1 MQETRNDFDNPWKI
15 AIGEHFPA
23 FLAYFLPRVGASID
37 WSAGYR
43 LLDKE
48 LLSVIGSE
56 GKRHADM
63 LIEVRRKSDG
73 EKILIHIEVQAQRD
87 ANFSYRVFV
96 YQYRIRSKYRQ
107 EVVSLAVLAD
117 KSSTWRPNHYK
128 RREWGR
134 RNFLGFPVV
143 KLLDWQGRTFQDPA
157 NPWPWLVRATLQAH
171 RAGPSSRTRLRAKV
185 ELATELYFH
194 DFALD
199 RFIDIY
205 EMIVGVLVLV
215 PALEY
220 DFIKAIK
227 KFEEDNQMPRLNSF
241 QKMGIE
247 MGMEQGLEQG
257 LEQGRQEK
265 GQEVA
270 RKMLAKGIPAEDIL
284 ELTGIKIEEIE
295 QPNSKPHRGDSE
307 K

>member
-1 MQETRNDFDNPWKI
+1 MQNTRNEFDNPWKV
-15 AIGEHFPA
+15 AIGDYFQA
-23 FLAYFLPRVGASID
+23 FLAFFFPDIESQID
-37 WSAGYR
+37 WSAGYK

-48 LLSVIGSE
+48 LLSIIGSE

-73 EKILIHIEVQAQRD
+73 KKILIHVEVQAQRD

-96 YQYRIRSKYRQ
+96 YHYRIRSKYRQ

-117 KSSTWRPNHYK
+117 KNPTWRPNHYK
-128 RREWGR
+128 RREWGC

-143 KLLDWQGRTFQDPA
+143 KLLDWQGQTFQDAA

-171 RAGPSSRTRLRAKV
+171 RAGPSSKARLRAKV

-194 DFALD
+194 DFAPD

-247 MGMEQGLEQG
+247 
-257 LEQGRQEK
+257 QGRAD
-265 GQEVA
+265 GL
-270 RKMLAKGIPAEDIL
+270 RLSTLNIL
-284 ELTGIKIEEIE
+284 EKRFGSVPKDIALALGATTDPAKLERLNLGAAVEPSIE
-295 QPNSKPHRGDSE
+295 SLRAML
-307 K
+307 